1 MINVFSVRWDNM
13 VRVRRTKS
21 QRRYA
26 VYVRLGL
33 GQDVDDECVLRQ
45 VGQRGT
51 CAPD

>member
-1 MINVFSVRWDNM
+1 MMNVFSVRWDNV

-26 VYVRLGL
+26 IYVRLGL
-33 GQDVDDECVLRQ
+33 GQDVDDKCVLRQ
-45 VGQRGT
+45 VGQHGT